1 MMRMT
6 RTRGAR
12 ASRLEGAAR
21 ASRRGGVALVVV
33 VALLGILFVVGVVF
47 LKSMRFEAQSL
58 QIQQER
64 VDRDTAIGSIVNR
77 ISAALT
83 SDVVGDGGIAYASKQ
98 TDGLLRGNGQVI
110 QPTYGESLGV
120 HSLIGQ
126 PEATAA
132 DPNSLWQGGRGSPI
146 ASDIESFV
154 SRRPFQVPAALPS
167 NEQFWPGKVDVRIPL
182 TAPKFVDSNDGVID
196 KSDWVWDW
204 EDANGNAVQ
213 LWGDYNYR
221 GNDVWTPDGMVDWVD
236 SDGDGVN
243 DARQFRLS
251 ALGIADEQV
260 RELKRLVND
269 PINAAGEP
277 GVGMT
282 IVDHGAMVNLN
293 VAHPLLINTLLA
305 DDYKTRPAVDRAGML
320 SREYSAAVEE
330 PPLRRRGGLVP
341 SRVLPPTKLQ
351 GNPFVTD
358 PDYGADPGE
367 LGDKLLPPLPLLA
380 QGQHH
385 WWAMTFDEPYDQGG
399 DVWLHNVLS
408 TRQTSTGVGNGAFY
422 DRRRWVTTVSH
433 DDLFSR
439 HVQGQGGRDLT
450 DVMRRRYIQN
460 ESSADPTVRSSLPF
474 LAYYQYPCV
483 DVNADG
489 VADVSSC
496 PDFDGDGAMEANL
509 GGRLMLSLPWIE
521 KELLTGLVSGV
532 DGVNGI
538 DYLQQQLAIGGAV
551 NPADAAKADATIA
564 LIQATFTRLLLNYAL
579 ENPLPPYFDDGAFTG
594 GVPSPAFGG
603 RDLDDFDYSNNGTAD
618 RFDLVAYLAA
628 SMTANLIDFAD
639 QGWDSAHLVKD
650 ADGRTR
656 PGYEDL
662 LYDDPSTAVP
672 LRVSNPGS
680 AKFGQVIEALDTQG
694 GGLGIPEFAY
704 GVERQPYI
712 TEVTAAYVERNGG
725 TEPCV
730 KAYAVELF
738 TPYNDAVFD
747 LSRYGLYV
755 ASGQNF
761 ENGKLYRLDSGGPA
775 FLPKPQML
783 AGVPVEARPK
793 GYFCVAWGDERG
805 GPTGSVL
812 WSHDNC
818 NRPPDA
824 HYEAKD
830 ISNQSLEFQ
839 NGDTIYLVRFN
850 AGYDGAFHAVD
861 AFEVN
866 GANIATK
873 VTLPDCTQD
882 WAPYAYSMER
892 RMRRASDDQVDPY
905 YWTLDPTQRPGAKH
919 RWMASIGES
928 PDGDFNAFGGGGNCQ
943 HSLGFENGQ
952 NTDDDSVAPGGTNL
966 TAIRDVEIE
975 FADTGSLEA
984 AYPTTASMLY
994 VMRNANLRD
1003 GAFTRML
1010 TGEKG
1015 QIDNG
1020 RLPVFDNGVEGID
1033 GQGNPITLLPH
1044 HVEPAG
1050 SAADQP
1056 GGLKQLPWGQTVF
1069 DYFTALPLET
1079 VVDPEHEK
1087 PVVDEG
1093 GFRVS
1098 GRINLNSAPWS
1109 VMAGLPVSQM
1119 SAMPLP
1125 YNFDPQDTGVDSD
1138 GDGRNEV
1145 RWNLKPSI
1153 HNALRYALLTDAEI
1167 RVDTPL
1173 NAYTTYPLG
1182 YRLAKAITGY
1192 REATAATDWTDVDG
1206 DGVDDSLETSGNYGA
1221 AGSNNGGRTWT
1232 GQGPNEGPQH
1242 RRGTGLMTTG
1252 ELANVRNAGAS
1263 PRLNSAYTGFR
1274 LDLGVNGRQFEMNG
1288 YTFIQENYGEAV
1300 ALLAAMS
1307 DWSTTRSHVFTVYGT
1322 IRGNADFDG
1331 GGYIDPTEAARLG
1344 ELDKRAIRFEET
1356 LDRFPTLLGKSKPAS
1371 VGQRVIGSYSDAYS
1385 D

>member
-1 MMRMT
+1 MMKTT
-6 RTRGAR
+6 RARGT
-12 ASRLEGAAR
+12 R
-21 ASRRGGVALVVV
+21 ASRREGVALVVV

-77 ISAALT
+77 VSEALI
-83 SDVVGDGGIAYASKQ
+83 SDVVGDGGVAYASKQ
-98 TDGLLRGNGQVI
+98 TNGLLDNQGRLI
-110 QPTYGESLGV
+110 QPTYGEVLGV

-126 PEATAA
+126 PEATAV
-132 DPNSLWQGGRGSPI
+132 DPNALWQGGRGSPI
-146 ASDIESFV
+146 ASDMGAFV
-154 SRRPFQVPAALPS
+154 SGRNFQVPPVLPS

-196 KSDWVWDW
+196 GTDWVWDW
-204 EDANGNAVQ
+204 EDANGNVVQ

-221 GNDVWTPDGMVDWVD
+221 GNDVWTPDGMIDWVD
-236 SDGDGVN
+236 SDGDGIN

-269 PINAAGEP
+269 PINAAAEP

-282 IVDHGAMVNLN
+282 VVDHGAMVNLN
-293 VAHPLLINTLLA
+293 YAHPLLINTLLA
-305 DDYKTRPAVDRAGML
+305 DDYKTRPTVDRAGML
-320 SREYSAAVEE
+320 SREYSPAVEE

-341 SRVLPPTKLQ
+341 SRVLPPTKLT
-351 GNPFVTD
+351 GNPFIPD
-358 PDYGADPGE
+358 IDYGTDPGE
-367 LGDKLLPPLPLLA
+367 LGDKLLLPLPLLA

-399 DVWLHNVLS
+399 DVWLYNVLG
-408 TRQTSTGVGNGAFY
+408 TRQTSVGVGAGLFY

-439 HVQGQGGRDLT
+439 YVQRQGGRDLT
-450 DVMRRRYIQN
+450 DVMRRLYIQN

-483 DVNADG
+483 DVDGNG

-496 PDFDGDGAMEANL
+496 PDFDGDGAMEQNL

-521 KELLTGLVSGV
+521 KELLGAFAKPDVPV
-532 DGVNGI
+532 GVNGI
-538 DYLQQQLAIGGAV
+538 GYLQQQLAIGGAV
-551 NPADAAKADATIA
+551 DPADLAKADATIA
-564 LIQATFTRLLLNYAL
+564 LIQATFTRLLLNYAIGNQDVNNDGVL
-579 ENPLPPYFDDGAFTG
+579 DDVPLFFNSTDPNWTLGA
-594 GVPSPAFGG
+594 ALAKLHGG
-603 RDLDDFDYSNNGTAD
+603 RGKGDLDYDGDEDMY
-618 RFDLVAYLAA
+618 DLVTYLAA

-639 QGWDSAHLVKD
+639 QGWDAQHLVKD

-672 LRVSNPGS
+672 LRVSDPGS
-680 AKFGQVIEALDTQG
+680 GRFGQVIEALDAQG
-694 GGLGIPEFAY
+694 GPLGIPETAY
-704 GVERQPYI
+704 GLERQPYI
-712 TEVTAAYVERNGG
+712 TEVVVAKSVANDG
-725 TEPCV
+725 TKCPPI
-730 KAYAVELF
+730 YAVELF
-738 TPYNDAVFD
+738 TPYNDMVFD
-747 LSRYGLYV
+747 LSRYALYV
-755 ASGQNF
+755 ARPGGY
-761 ENGKLYRLDSGGPA
+761 ENGKLYRIDIKPPT
-775 FLPKPQML
+775 FLPQPQML
-783 AGVPVEARPK
+783 SAVPVELRPH
-793 GYFCVAWGDERG
+793 GYFCV
-805 GPTGSVL
+805 L
-812 WSHDNC
+812 
-818 NRPPDA
+818 
-824 HYEAKD
+824 EAGLLKD
-830 ISNQSLEFQ
+830 DLYADCTQWEPALRYALEATFEVG
-839 NGDTIYLVRFN
+839 NGDVVHLVKFN
-850 AGYDGAFHAVD
+850 QGYDGAFHAVD
-861 AFEVN
+861 SFALDGPNIGSEASVVSCTPRGWKD
-866 GANIATK
+866 GAYT
-873 VTLPDCTQD
+873 
-882 WAPYAYSMER
+882 MER

-905 YWTLDPTQRPGAKH
+905 YWALDPTQRPGAKH
-919 RWMASIGES
+919 RWMAAIGEA
-928 PDGDFNAFGGGGNCQ
+928 PDGDFNAFDGADNCL
-943 HSLGFENGQ
+943 HSLGFENGK
-952 NTDDDSVAPGGTNL
+952 NTDDDSIPIGGTVNL
-966 TAIRDVEIE
+966 AAIRDVEIE

-994 VMRNANLRD
+994 MMRYANLRD

-1010 TGEKG
+1010 VGEKG

-1020 RLPVFDNGVEGID
+1020 RLPVFDNGVPD
-1033 GQGNPITLLPH
+1033 PNNPNSRIPVH
-1044 HVEPAG
+1044 HLDPTG

-1079 VVDPEHEK
+1079 VVDPEHDR
-1087 PVVDEG
+1087 PVVDQG
-1093 GFRVS
+1093 GFRVN

-1109 VMAGLPVSQM
+1109 VMSGLPVSQM

-1125 YNFDPQDTGVDSD
+1125 YVFTPEDTGVDSD
-1138 GDGRNEV
+1138 RDGKNEV
-1145 RWNLKPSI
+1145 RWLLKPNIDS
-1153 HNALRYALLTDAEI
+1153 ALRYALLTDAEI
-1167 RVDTPL
+1167 KSGTLL
-1173 NAYTTYPLG
+1173 NAYTTYPVG

-1192 REATAATDWTDVDG
+1192 REATALTDMADMDG
-1206 DGVDDSLETSGNYGA
+1206 DGKEETTEETGDYSVDGA
-1221 AGSNNGGRTWT
+1221 GGRTWFGAT
-1232 GQGPNEGPQH
+1232 PQW
-1242 RRGTGLMTTG
+1242 RRGTGLMTVG
-1252 ELANVRNAGAS
+1252 ELANVRHPDATTWAGTLYS
-1263 PRLNSAYTGFR
+1263 GVRF
-1274 LDLGVNGRQFEMNG
+1274 DLGVNGRTLNVNNTYQFVD
-1288 YTFIQENYGEAV
+1288 ENYGEAV

-1307 DWSTTRSHVFTVYGT
+1307 DWGTTRSHVFTVYGT

-1356 LDRFPTLLGKSKPAS
+1356 LDRFPALLGKSKPAS